1 MKIKIEN
8 ENIKIQNTMAL
19 FLVLFLSIN
28 SDILFKVP

>member
-8 ENIKIQNTMAL
+8 KNIKIQNTMAL
-19 FLVLFLSIN
+19 FLVLILSIN